1 MPTKKCPTCGMT
13 EDEWTYNDGNGYQG
27 KYCCPGCAN
36 GTGCECDTGE
46 TAKAKKA
53 KTGEGRRVGSS

>member
-1 MPTKKCPTCGMT
+1 MT